1 MSPLSFIKLIPA
13 EFKNVYVSSIFS
25 DELTQS
31 LKFSGLG
38 AQIFQTDKSSDFS
51 FNNAIFVYLGVSFKT
66 ASYSENALRMI
77 SNSCSDIL
85 WSPCELDGS
94 YENSFWPSDYSHI
107 IESYFPKSKLQPQIL
122 TNRNFTLISPL
133 LVSTTNLHSK
143 HIEDVSLD
151 LTTKNLDLLSRDA
164 FVSLKQSIEDS
175 SYVSNPPERF
185 RKPIILTIAKFV
197 WSFSKFILPSTVRS
211 RMLLGV
217 DNVVKFRVNKI

>member
-25 DELTQS
+25 DELTQA

-38 AQIFQTDKSSDFS
+38 AQIFQTDKLNDFS
-51 FNNAIFVYLGVSFKT
+51 FNNAIFVYLGVSFKP
-66 ASYSENALRMI
+66 ARYSENVLHMI
-77 SNSCSDIL
+77 SSSCSKIL

-107 IESYFPKSKLQPQIL
+107 IESYFPISNLQPQIL
-122 TNRNFTLISPL
+122 TNRNFTFISPL

-143 HIEDVSLD
+143 NIENVSLD
-151 LTTKNLDLLSRDA
+151 LATKNLDLLSRDA
-164 FVSLKQSIEDS
+164 FVSLVQSIEAS
-175 SYVSNPPERF
+175 SHISNPPERF

-197 WSFSKFILPSTVRS
+197 WSFSKFILPSTIRY

-217 DNVVKFRVNKI
+217 DNIVKFRKNKI